1 MADNYKWGQLAWS
14 TGDWGLQEPVLN
26 GWGAYGYGLSEWNS
40 NNLSVIVSVTGQE
53 LNTTLNSVSISAE
66 INSGWGRL
74 TWGQN
79 DWGGEGLSV
88 SVATTGQELTT
99 TLNSVSLDLNSVA
112 SLTGQELTVE
122 EGIVDPNPDVILE
135 GQQLTITLDSVNI
148 NADGL
153 TSVTGQ
159 LLSTS
164 LGTAVLDANTI
175 AEPTGLS
182 LTMPVPGDVVIGA
195 VVVVELIGNGIT
207 VAEGEVD
214 PGPDV
219 VLDGQEINLSLNSVS
234 IDISVDVIPS
244 SIQLNTSLGDLGFA
258 STGSVTLTGNALT
271 LSLNSVNIQIWT
283 EVNTGTSVNYTEVN
297 TGTDATWIEVDTAA

>member
-1 MADNYKWGQLAWS
+1 MANEYGIGLWGQNYWGENSDVDVSL
-14 TGDWGLQEPVLN
+14 TGL
-26 GWGAYGYGLSEWNS
+26 
-40 NNLSVIVSVTGQE
+40 E

-88 SVATTGQELTT
+88 SVAITGQELTT
-99 TLNSVSLDLNSVA
+99 TLNSVSLDLTSVV
-112 SLTGQELTVE
+112 SLTGQSLTVE

-135 GQQLTITLDSVNI
+135 GQQLTIALDNVNI
-148 NADGL
+148 TADAL

-159 LLSTS
+159 LLSSS
-164 LGTAVLDANTI
+164 LGTVAVDLNTLVDV
-175 AEPTGLS
+175 TGLS
-182 LTMPVPGDVVIGA
+182 LTMPVPGDVVVGA
-195 VVVVELIGNGIT
+195 LVVVEVTGNGIT
-207 VAEGEVD
+207 VTEGEVD

-219 VLDGQEINLSLNSVS
+219 ALTGQEISLSLNSVS
-234 IDISVDVIPS
+234 VDVSVDVIPNGNL
-244 SIQLNTSLGDLGFA
+244 LNTSLGNLGF
-258 STGSVTLTGNALT
+258 SSSGSVTLTGNALT

-283 EVNTGTSVNYTEVN
+283 EVDTGTSVNYTEVN

>member
-1 MADNYKWGQLAWS
+1 MANEYGIGLWGQNYWGENS
-14 TGDWGLQEPVLN
+14 DVDVSITGL
-26 GWGAYGYGLSEWNS
+26 
-40 NNLSVIVSVTGQE
+40 E

-88 SVATTGQELTT
+88 SVAITGQELTT
-99 TLNSVSLDLNSVA
+99 TLNSVSLDLTSVV
-112 SLTGQELTVE
+112 SLTGQSLTVE

-135 GQQLTITLDSVNI
+135 GQELTIALDSVNI
-148 NADGL
+148 TADAL

-159 LLSTS
+159 LLSSS
-164 LGTAVLDANTI
+164 LGTVAVDLNTLVDV
-175 AEPTGLS
+175 TGLS
-182 LTMPVPGDVVIGA
+182 LTMPVPGDVVVGA
-195 VVVVELIGNGIT
+195 VVTVELIGNGIT
-207 VAEGEVD
+207 VTEGEVD

-219 VLDGQEINLSLNSVS
+219 VLDGQEISVSLNSVS
-234 IDISVDVIPS
+234 VDVSVDVIPNS
-244 SIQLNTSLGDLGFA
+244 SLLNTSLGDLGF
-258 STGSVTLTGNALT
+258 SSSGSVTLTGNALT

-283 EVNTGTSVNYTEVN
+283 EVDTGTPVNYTEVN

>member
-14 TGDWGLQEPVLN
+14 AGDWGLQEPVLN

-135 GQQLTITLDSVNI
+135 GQELTITLDSVSI
-148 NADGL
+148 TADGL
-153 TSVTGQ
+153 TNVTGQ

-175 AEPTGLS
+175 AGVTGLS
-182 LTMPVPGDVVIGA
+182 LAMPIPGEVVIGA
-195 VVVVELIGNGIT
+195 VVTVELTGQQLT
-207 VAEGEVD
+207 VEEGDLD

-219 VLDGQEINLSLNSVS
+219 ALTGQQVNISLNSVS
-234 IDISVDVIPS
+234 IDV
-244 SIQLNTSLGDLGFA
+244 
-258 STGSVTLTGNALT
+258 
-271 LSLNSVNIQIWT
+271 SVNAYRSTIKYIIRKPRICFNWKCYF
-283 EVNTGTSVNYTEVN
+283 NR
-297 TGTDATWIEVDTAA
+297 

>member
-1 MADNYKWGQLAWS
+1 MANEYGIGFWSQNAWGENS
-14 TGDWGLQEPVLN
+14 DVDVSITGL
-26 GWGAYGYGLSEWNS
+26 
-40 NNLSVIVSVTGQE
+40 E

-88 SVATTGQELTT
+88 SVATTGQQ
-99 TLNSVSLDLNSVA
+99 LNLDLGSVSLDLNSIA
-112 SLTGQELTVE
+112 SLTGQQLNIA

-135 GQQLTITLDSVNI
+135 GQQLNISLESVSISGDALTTIT
-148 NADGL
+148 
-153 TSVTGQ
+153 GQ
-159 LLSTS
+159 QLNLS

-175 AEPTGLS
+175 ASVTGLS
-182 LTMPVPGDVVIGA
+182 LAMPIPGEVVVGA
-195 VVVVELIGNGIT
+195 IVVVEITGNGLTIE
-207 VAEGEVD
+207 EGDLD

-219 VLDGQEINLSLNSVS
+219 ALTGQQVNISLNSVS
-234 IDISVDVIPS
+234 VDVSVNALPNGQ
-244 SIQLNTSLGDLGFA
+244 QLNTSLGTLGFV
-258 STGSVTLTGNALT
+258 SSGSVTLTGNALT

-283 EVNTGTSVNYTEVN
+283 EINPGTPVNYTEVN